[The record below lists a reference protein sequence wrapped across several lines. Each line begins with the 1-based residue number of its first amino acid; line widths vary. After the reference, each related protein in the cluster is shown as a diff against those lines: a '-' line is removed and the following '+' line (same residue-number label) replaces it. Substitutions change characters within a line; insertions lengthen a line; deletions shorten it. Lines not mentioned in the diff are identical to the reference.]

1 MIRLWRIKYSTNAE
15 RVALA
20 LAHKGLETTS
30 VWIEPDDRSKLI
42 DVSGQNLV
50 PVIEDGERVIADSTR
65 ILEYL
70 EEKYPD
76 PPLYPADDAERGE
89 MRLFIDWFNRVWK
102 LAPNAIEAELAKENP
117 DHDKIGAWG
126 RDMMAHLDL
135 FADLLEG
142 RQYLFG
148 DEFSAADCIAFPFL
162 KYALMR
168 DEDDTETFH
177 RILEEQQPLEDRH
190 LALAAWIRR
199 VDEHPR
205 V

>member
-42 DVSGQNLV
+42 EVSGQNLV

>member
-1 MIRLWRIKYSTNAE
+1 VIRLWRIKYSTNAE

-42 DVSGQNLV
+42 EVSGQNLV

>member
-1 MIRLWRIKYSTNAE
+1 VIRLWRIKYSTNAE

>member
-1 MIRLWRIKYSTNAE
+1 MIRLWRIKYSTNVE

-30 VWIEPDDRSKLI
+30 VWIDPDDRSRLI
-42 DVSGQNLV
+42 EVSGQNLV

-70 EEKYPD
+70 EEKYPN
-76 PPLYPADDAERGE
+76 PPLYPADDAARGE

-102 LAPNAIEAELAKENP
+102 LAPNSIEAELAKDEP

-148 DEFSAADCIAFPFL
+148 DSFTAADCIAFPFL

-168 DEDDTETFH
+168 DEDDTESFH
-177 RILEEQQPLEDRH
+177 KILEEQQPLEDRH
-190 LALAAWIRR
+190 LAVAAWIRR